1 MTDHGL
7 PALYALL
14 TWWFSTGVIL
24 YLDGLPRWTFRWS
37 MAAATAVLGLSFWG
51 LANSAQDTTV
61 SGAYMAFTWALLVW
75 GWMEI
80 SFYMGVVTGPRR
92 HACETGCSG
101 WTHFGHAL
109 MASLHHE
116 IAIVLGGMLV
126 AFLTWDAP
134 NQVGLWTY
142 VILAVMHESARL
154 NVFLG
159 VPNVTEEFLPPHLD
173 YLRSFIRKRSI
184 NPLLP
189 ASVTL
194 GTCAATMLCT
204 AALAPEAGPFDQ
216 AAFTFLGVLMIIA
229 VAEHFFLVLPLN
241 VGAMWTWSLKGRA
254 PAVMPDADQII
265 DVVKLAEAP
274 RVPAHKPAGS
284 GLRA

>member
-1 MTDHGL
+1 MADHGL
-7 PALYALL
+7 PALFALL

-37 MAAATAVLGLSFWG
+37 TAGATVVLGLSLWG
-51 LANSAQDTTV
+51 LAASAQQTTV
-61 SGAYMAFTWALLVW
+61 AGAYMAFTCALLVW
-75 GWMEI
+75 GWQDI
-80 SFYMGVVTGPRR
+80 SFYTGVVTGPRR
-92 HACETGCSG
+92 HACEPGCAG
-101 WTHFGHAL
+101 WGHFGHAL

-116 IAIVLGGMLV
+116 IAIVLSGV
-126 AFLTWDAP
+126 AIAILTWDAP

-142 VILAVMHESARL
+142 VILAIMHESARL

-173 YLRSFIRKRSI
+173 YLRSFIRKRSM

-189 ASVTL
+189 ISVTL
-194 GTCAATMLCT
+194 GACAATLLCT
-204 AALAPEAGPFDQ
+204 EALSPLAGAFD
-216 AAFTFLGVLMIIA
+216 ATAFTFLGVLMIIA

-254 PAVMPDADQII
+254 PAVLPEADQLI

-274 RVPAHKPAGS
+274 RVPAQKPAGS